1 MKLAT
6 KNEIFCDGFR
16 CKDCP
21 FYFHGC
27 KLTRAKDKTVSV
39 FILAAKSNRFNEYLD
54 RAKRL
59 GVKLSGGVV
68 LK

>member
-6 KNEIFCDGFR
+6 KHEIFCYGFR
-16 CKDCP
+16 CRDCP
-21 FYFHGC
+21 FNSPGHECRLAYV
-27 KLTRAKDKTVSV
+27 KDKAV
-39 FILAAKSNRFNEYLD
+39 FILAVKSNRFNEYLK

-68 LK
+68 LR